1 MTTPY
6 FDAHCDTVTAVLE
19 RGGSLTENEYMLD
32 LRRLSAY
39 APAAQFFA
47 VWGGRYEEKAAL
59 LRSELQKAAS
69 VSSAGTPVRR
79 RPRRREAK

>member
-47 VWGGRYEEKAAL
+47 VWGGRYE
-59 LRSELQKAAS
+59 
-69 VSSAGTPVRR
+69 
-79 RPRRREAK
+79 